1 MSLSD
6 FFSDITYIWYLWGIS
21 LEITFIMCAN
31 HSYVWI
37 SDISEWYL
45 SISHLSHIW
54 YLWVMSMSDVSKWFH
69 MTYLWYLWVISLKIT
84 SESFIRVNHSYVWVR
99 DNSRAHVRALSLS
112 LSLPHPHTFSDFG
125 GYRLYLQRRLAKSS
139 VNPLPTLVC
148 CSVLQCVAVCSRAS
162 HCVAVFY
169 SVFRWFWV
177 NPLPPWCA
185 HTHAWHDSFICVRY
199 DSFIRGTWFKR
210 GFEQWFEWVMSHT
223 YEWVMSHM
231 CVSTPRWR
239 RVYWILLGHT
249 ARHCNTLQHTA
260 THCNTLQHEWHQSHP
275 YVCRDSTEAKSTYL
289 LWHILFLMDMAVSCS
304 TFIWVT
310 HDSPICVPWLYESK
324 EHVFATTYF
333 VF

>member
-148 CSVLQCVAVCSRAS
+148 CSVLQCVSVILSKPIAAVVCS
-162 HCVAVFY
+162 HTCVA
-169 SVFRWFWV
+169 WLIHMCEIW
-177 NPLPPWCA
+177 LI
-185 HTHAWHDSFICVRY
+185 HTWDMIQERLRAMIW
-199 DSFIRGTWFKR
+199 
-210 GFEQWFEWVMSHT
+210 MSHVSHV
-223 YEWVMSHM
+223 WMSDVTHV
-231 CVSTPRWR
+231 CEHTTVATG
-239 RVYWILLGHT
+239 LLNIT
-249 ARHCNTLQHTA
+249 R
-260 THCNTLQHEWHQSHP
+260 THCKTL
-275 YVCRDSTEAKSTYL
+275 
-289 LWHILFLMDMAVSCS
+289 
-304 TFIWVT
+304 
-310 HDSPICVPWLYESK
+310 
-324 EHVFATTYF
+324 
-333 VF
+333 